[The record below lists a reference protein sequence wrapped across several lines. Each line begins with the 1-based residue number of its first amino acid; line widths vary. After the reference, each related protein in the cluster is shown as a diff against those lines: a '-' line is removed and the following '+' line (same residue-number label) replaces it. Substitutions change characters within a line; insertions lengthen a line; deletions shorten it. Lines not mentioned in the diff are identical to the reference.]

1 MSLQIAGGLAEDG
14 IIIGNTYDKYRS
26 KNPIVRWM
34 MNGFDASLSELVGK
48 VSPTSIHDIG
58 CGEGYWTMRWHE
70 QGIRVKGS
78 DFSRQVI
85 DISRKN
91 VSKGLT
97 YFCLGQPNRNVEQY
111 ITARHFIPQVFEKLN
126 IPLKWEGEDLDEI
139 AIINSKDHDLNGKIV
154 VKIDKKYFRPS
165 EVDVLIGDSSKARKK
180 LLWTHKYVFND
191 IIDEMISE
199 ELKISK

>member
-1 MSLQIAGGLAEDG
+1 MWLMLQNDKAEDFVISTG
-14 IIIGNTYDKYRS
+14 EKYMI
-26 KNPIVRWM
+26 KDIV
-34 MNGFDASLSELVGK
+34 
-48 VSPTSIHDIG
+48 SI
-58 CGEGYWTMRWHE
+58 
-70 QGIRVKGS
+70 
-78 DFSRQVI
+78 
-85 DISRKN
+85 
-91 VSKGLT
+91 
-97 YFCLGQPNRNVEQY
+97 
-111 ITARHFIPQVFEKLN
+111 VFEKLN

-139 AIINSKDHDLNGKIV
+139 AIINSQDHVLIGKIV